1 VELPPMIQKTTT
13 PFSNEWGFL
22 LQIIQNRMKHVKT
35 ILAVICLMVV
45 YLKANAQKDS
55 TTKWT
60 TSISQLGGKESK
72 ISDITGHYLIKI
84 DIEIAPFYYM
94 YSSNNDKKYTIPTS
108 FKIHENPD
116 VIILEPPIET
126 ADIIRIKNGEHTIN
140 VYRNGAQYTIPISL
154 SRPTSLI
161 YTVTYNTFSDFGEP
175 TPIMRRKFIV
185 ELNNLYCI
193 ARSSN

>member
-1 VELPPMIQKTTT
+1 
-13 PFSNEWGFL
+13 
-22 LQIIQNRMKHVKT
+22 MKHVKT